1 MLLVFDTNVYVSAY
15 VVPGSKSELAFRL
28 ALRGA
33 FDLAASE
40 AILTEL
46 REKLASKFGL
56 TESELSRVERTI
68 RSAATIVEPET
79 KLDVLADEPDNRI
92 LECAIAVQASAIV
105 TGDRHLLALG
115 AYEGVGIMTVAE
127 LLYTFPQ
134 FPEEPPS
141 TLPISE

>member
-1 MLLVFDTNVYVSAY
+1 LLLVFDTNVYISAF
-15 VVPGSKSELAFRL
+15 VVPGSKSDLAFRL

-68 RSAATIVEPET
+68 RTAATIVEPET
-79 KLDVLADEPDNRI
+79 ELHVLDDEPDNRI
-92 LECAIAVQASAIV
+92 LECAVALQASAIV

-134 FPEEPPS
+134 LPEGPPS
-141 TLPISE
+141 TPPIGE

>member
-1 MLLVFDTNVYVSAY
+1 LLLVFDTNVYVSAF
-15 VVPGSKSELAFRL
+15 VVPGSKSDLAFRL

-79 KLDVLADEPDNRI
+79 ELDVLDDEPDNRI
-92 LECAIAVQASAIV
+92 LECAVAVQASAIV
-105 TGDRHLLALG
+105 TGDRHLLALR
-115 AYEGVGIMTVAE
+115 AYEGVGLMTVAE
-127 LLYTFPQ
+127 LLYTFPR
-134 FPEEPPS
+134 PREEGPS
-141 TLPISE
+141 DQES

>member
-1 MLLVFDTNVYVSAY
+1 MLLVFDTNVYISAF
-15 VVPGSKSELAFRL
+15 VVPGSKSDLAFRL

-68 RSAATIVEPET
+68 RTAATIVEPET
-79 KLDVLADEPDNRI
+79 ELHVLDDEPDNRI
-92 LECAIAVQASAIV
+92 LECAVALQASAIV

-134 FPEEPPS
+134 LPEGPPS
-141 TLPISE
+141 TPPIGE

>member
-1 MLLVFDTNVYVSAY
+1 MVLVFDTNVYVSAF
-15 VVPGSKSELAFRL
+15 VVPGSKSDLAFRL

-56 TESELSRVERTI
+56 RESELSRVERTI
-68 RSAATIVEPET
+68 TSAATIVEPET
-79 KLDVLADEPDNRI
+79 ELDVLGDEPDNRI
-92 LECAIAVQASAIV
+92 LECALAAQASAIV
-105 TGDRHLLALG
+105 TGDRHLLALKNYQG
-115 AYEGVGIMTVAE
+115 IGIMTVAE

-134 FPEEPPS
+134 FLEGPPS
-141 TLPISE
+141 TPPISE

>member
-1 MLLVFDTNVYVSAY
+1 LLLVFDTNVYVSAF
-15 VVPGSKSELAFRL
+15 VVPGSKSDLAFRL

-68 RSAATIVEPET
+68 RSAATIVEPE
-79 KLDVLADEPDNRI
+79 KELDVLGDEPDNRI
-92 LECAIAVQASAIV
+92 LECAVAVQASAIV

-115 AYEGVGIMTVAE
+115 AYEGVGFMTVAE
-127 LLYTFPQ
+127 LHYTFPQ
-134 FPEEPPS
+134 FPEGPPS
-141 TLPISE
+141 TPPICE